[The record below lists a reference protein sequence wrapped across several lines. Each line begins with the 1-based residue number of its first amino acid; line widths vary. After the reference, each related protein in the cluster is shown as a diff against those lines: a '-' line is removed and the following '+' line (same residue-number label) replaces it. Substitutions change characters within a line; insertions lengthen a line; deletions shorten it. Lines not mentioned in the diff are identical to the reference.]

1 MTDLLDPK
9 NDFVFKRIFGS
20 EENKDVL
27 LAFLNRTFE
36 DAGRPRLTE
45 IVLLNP
51 YTDKDAPDD
60 KQSILD
66 ICARADDGT
75 LVNVEIQLFNRY
87 DIEKRTLFY
96 WAKLYTSQLAE
107 GEQYRKLRR
116 TVAINILNFAFL
128 PNAQVHNV
136 FHLKEDRTG
145 IGLTDDLE
153 LHFMELPKLREEE
166 VPVEGGLTSWLL
178 FLKGIEREQWEVL
191 AMQEP
196 ALKKAMTTLEILSQS
211 EEARWRYE
219 ARQKFLRDQA
229 SMLEGAREEGRAEG
243 LQQGLQKGELKK
255 AEEVA
260 RNLLARGMDADTVAE
275 VTGLP
280 PERVHAWTNE
290 AR

>member
-1 MTDLLDPK
+1 M
-9 NDFVFKRIFGS
+9 
-20 EENKDVL
+20 
-27 LAFLNRTFE
+27 
-36 DAGRPRLTE
+36 
-45 IVLLNP
+45 
-51 YTDKDAPDD
+51 
-60 KQSILD
+60 
-66 ICARADDGT
+66 
-75 LVNVEIQLFNRY
+75 
-87 DIEKRTLFY
+87 
-96 WAKLYTSQLAE
+96 
-107 GEQYRKLRR
+107 
-116 TVAINILNFAFL
+116 
-128 PNAQVHNV
+128 
-136 FHLKEDRTG
+136 
-145 IGLTDDLE
+145 
-153 LHFMELPKLREEE
+153 
-166 VPVEGGLTSWLL
+166 SWLL

-243 LQQGLQKGELKK
+243 LQQGLQQGELKK

-280 PERVHAWTNE
+280 PERVQAWTNE